1 MNKHED
7 FGKYLF
13 TTYPNLFQKELYVEC
28 GTGWF
33 DIVDELSKQIAD
45 YVSKFPVRTEE
56 PYVNV
61 VQIKEKFGG
70 LRYYIHYHNLND
82 DQIQEV
88 ENLVRVAE
96 IKSCTACED
105 CGGDGT
111 KVAPRK
117 YWMRTLCP
125 KCIENYDM
133 GDTPNGQ

>member
-13 TTYPNLFQKELYVEC
+13 ATYPKLFQKELYVEC

-33 DIVDELSKQIAD
+33 DIVDELSKQIAAH
-45 YVSKFPVRTEE
+45 VATFPTGKEE

-70 LRYYIHYHNLND
+70 LRYYIHYNNLTD
-82 DQIQEV
+82 DQIQEI
-88 ENLVRVAE
+88 EQMVRVAE
-96 IKSCTACED
+96 NKSCTTCED

-111 KVAPRK
+111 MVSPRR
-117 YWMRTLCP
+117 YWMRTLC
-125 KCIENYDM
+125 KNCIENYDM
-133 GDTPNGQ
+133 GDTPNGI